1 MRAFSQTVEVKP
13 GPCWRS
19 QDVGDTVS
27 IGYMPKRA
35 TDKKI
40 EPAQEREM
48 CVAKP
53 IWKGRHILA
62 VSVTLPFL

>member
-1 MRAFSQTVEVKP
+1 VRAFSQTVEVKP

-35 TDKKI
+35 TDKK
-40 EPAQEREM
+40 
-48 CVAKP
+48 
-53 IWKGRHILA
+53 
-62 VSVTLPFL
+62 